1 MWEVVLSSY
10 TSCGSNLDNKT
21 VGSTFSD
28 ITETVAH
35 LTLTPDI
42 YKELK

>member
-1 MWEVVLSSY
+1 MLSSY
-10 TSCGSNLDNKT
+10 KSWGSKLDNKT
-21 VGSTFSD
+21 VGSTISD
-28 ITETVAH
+28 IMETVAH